1 MKKTN
6 TKKIAAIGIA
16 AGVIIGGIG
25 AAVGGIVADDSKTVD
40 ELSILISAQEA
51 KLEAKQAELDSIEP
65 VVINN
70 TIEKE
75 VVIEKIVKV
84 DNGNLS
90 VVLDS
95 IWDND
100 GNVEYLLDDLDEEDI
115 KEIVERISFENES
128 KVLAERLVKADIV
141 EYIDDEED
149 MFGEGDLEEYRDNDV
164 YRVTIDED
172 DTVFEIE
179 DYDDK
184 EATVF
189 VRAKLKL
196 DNDDDKETQYVI
208 AEVEVEDGK
217 LEIVDVVL
225 D

>member
-1 MKKTN
+1 MKTN

-25 AAVGGIVADDSKTVD
+25 AAVGGIVADDSKTVN
-40 ELSILISAQEA
+40 ELSILISEQEA
-51 KLEAKQAELDSIEP
+51 KIAAQKAELDSVEP

-75 VVIEKIVKV
+75 IEVEKIVEV
-84 DNGNLS
+84 DNGNLDL
-90 VVLDS
+90 VLES

-100 GNVEYLLDDLDEEDI
+100 GDVEYLLDDLDEEDI

-128 KVLAERLVKADIV
+128 KVLAEELVKREVV
-141 EYIDDEED
+141 EYIDDEENI
-149 MFGEGDLEEYRDNDV
+149 FGKGDLKDFRDNDV
-164 YRVTIDED
+164 YRVTIDSD
-172 DTVFEIE
+172 DSVFEIE

-208 AEVEVEDGK
+208 AEVEVEDGE